1 MLCIFIRCGEWGLDL
16 IKWLLL
22 LVVIF
27 MGSFIF
33 FLQREIKRLTKK
45 IATLSERQEY
55 GGRLSVEFRE
65 KNLMDLV
72 DALNTW
78 VDENEQ
84 KGQAFQEMEENIR
97 LSIVGLSHDLR
108 TPLTAINGYV
118 QLLEQV
124 EDTEKR
130 EKYLTIIKQ
139 SVARLL
145 SMTDQ
150 FYDLARIETKQKEMD
165 LHTLSFSKEVEE
177 VFFSSF
183 YEQFSEKNIE
193 VAFAEHSI
201 NTTVLADPLMLLRVL
216 QNIIQNLLRYA
227 DGQAKVTFSKE
238 DSFIRLTVAN
248 PIKPGAQTSVEKVFQ
263 RFYTENTS
271 RTNTESSGIGLYL
284 SKKLVEGMGGEMTAR
299 LDGGIFSISV
309 KLRRV

>member
-1 MLCIFIRCGEWGLDL
+1 M

-72 DALNTW
+72 DALNRW

-84 KGQAFQEMEENIR
+84 KGQVFQEMEENIR

-165 LHTLSFSKEVEE
+165 LHTLSF
-177 VFFSSF
+177 
-183 YEQFSEKNIE
+183 
-193 VAFAEHSI
+193 
-201 NTTVLADPLMLLRVL
+201 
-216 QNIIQNLLRYA
+216 
-227 DGQAKVTFSKE
+227 
-238 DSFIRLTVAN
+238 
-248 PIKPGAQTSVEKVFQ
+248 
-263 RFYTENTS
+263 
-271 RTNTESSGIGLYL
+271 
-284 SKKLVEGMGGEMTAR
+284 
-299 LDGGIFSISV
+299 
-309 KLRRV
+309 

>member
-1 MLCIFIRCGEWGLDL
+1 
-16 IKWLLL
+16 
-22 LVVIF
+22 
-27 MGSFIF
+27 
-33 FLQREIKRLTKK
+33 
-45 IATLSERQEY
+45 
-55 GGRLSVEFRE
+55 
-65 KNLMDLV
+65 
-72 DALNTW
+72 
-78 VDENEQ
+78 
-84 KGQAFQEMEENIR
+84 MEENIR
-97 LSIVGLSHDLR
+97 LSIVGLSHNLR
-108 TPLTAINGYV
+108 TPLTAINGCV
-118 QLLEQV
+118 QSLEQV

-177 VFFSSF
+177 VFFSF
-183 YEQFSEKNIE
+183 YEQFSVKNIE
-193 VAFAEHSI
+193 VAFAEHSR

-238 DSFIRLTVAN
+238 DPFIRLTVAN
-248 PIKPGAQTSVEKVFQ
+248 PIKAGAQTSVEKVFQ

-284 SKKLVEGMGGEMTAR
+284 SKRLVEGMGGEMATK

>member
-1 MLCIFIRCGEWGLDL
+1 
-16 IKWLLL
+16 
-22 LVVIF
+22 
-27 MGSFIF
+27 
-33 FLQREIKRLTKK
+33 
-45 IATLSERQEY
+45 
-55 GGRLSVEFRE
+55 
-65 KNLMDLV
+65 
-72 DALNTW
+72 
-78 VDENEQ
+78 
-84 KGQAFQEMEENIR
+84 
-97 LSIVGLSHDLR
+97 
-108 TPLTAINGYV
+108 
-118 QLLEQV
+118 
-124 EDTEKR
+124 
-130 EKYLTIIKQ
+130 
-139 SVARLL
+139 
-145 SMTDQ
+145 MTDQ

-177 VFFSSF
+177 VFFSF

-238 DSFIRLTVAN
+238 DPFIRLTVAN
-248 PIKPGAQTSVEKVFQ
+248 PIKPGAQTSVEKVF
-263 RFYTENTS
+263 

>member
-165 LHTLSFSKEVEE
+165 LHTLSFSKEV
-177 VFFSSF
+177 
-183 YEQFSEKNIE
+183 
-193 VAFAEHSI
+193 
-201 NTTVLADPLMLLRVL
+201 LADPLMLLRVL

>member
-1 MLCIFIRCGEWGLDL
+1 M
-16 IKWLLL
+16 
-22 LVVIF
+22 
-27 MGSFIF
+27 
-33 FLQREIKRLTKK
+33 
-45 IATLSERQEY
+45 
-55 GGRLSVEFRE
+55 
-65 KNLMDLV
+65 
-72 DALNTW
+72 
-78 VDENEQ
+78 
-84 KGQAFQEMEENIR
+84 
-97 LSIVGLSHDLR
+97 
-108 TPLTAINGYV
+108 TAINGYV

-177 VFFSSF
+177 VFFSF

-248 PIKPGAQTSVEKVFQ
+248 PIKPGAQTSVEKKSSSVFIPKIPAAQ
-263 RFYTENTS
+263 IRN
-271 RTNTESSGIGLYL
+271 
-284 SKKLVEGMGGEMTAR
+284 LVESGFTCQKNWWKEWEER
-299 LDGGIFSISV
+299 
-309 KLRRV
+309 

>member
-1 MLCIFIRCGEWGLDL
+1 
-16 IKWLLL
+16 
-22 LVVIF
+22 
-27 MGSFIF
+27 
-33 FLQREIKRLTKK
+33 
-45 IATLSERQEY
+45 
-55 GGRLSVEFRE
+55 
-65 KNLMDLV
+65 
-72 DALNTW
+72 
-78 VDENEQ
+78 
-84 KGQAFQEMEENIR
+84 
-97 LSIVGLSHDLR
+97 
-108 TPLTAINGYV
+108 
-118 QLLEQV
+118 
-124 EDTEKR
+124 
-130 EKYLTIIKQ
+130 
-139 SVARLL
+139 
-145 SMTDQ
+145 
-150 FYDLARIETKQKEMD
+150 MD

-177 VFFSSF
+177 VFFF

-284 SKKLVEGMGGEMTAR
+284 SKNWWKEWEEMTAR
-299 LDGGIFSISV
+299 LDGASSPSPSSCGGFNW
-309 KLRRV
+309 L

>member
-1 MLCIFIRCGEWGLDL
+1 
-16 IKWLLL
+16 
-22 LVVIF
+22 
-27 MGSFIF
+27 
-33 FLQREIKRLTKK
+33 
-45 IATLSERQEY
+45 
-55 GGRLSVEFRE
+55 
-65 KNLMDLV
+65 
-72 DALNTW
+72 
-78 VDENEQ
+78 
-84 KGQAFQEMEENIR
+84 MEENIR

-150 FYDLARIETKQKEMD
+150 FYDLARIETKQKNG
-165 LHTLSFSKEVEE
+165 SPYAFFSKEVEKY
-177 VFFSSF
+177 FLF

-248 PIKPGAQTSVEKVFQ
+248 PIKPGAQTSVEKSLPA
-263 RFYTENTS
+263 FYTENTS

-284 SKKLVEGMGGEMTAR
+284 SKIGGR
-299 LDGGIFSISV
+299 NG
-309 KLRRV
+309 RRDDR

>member
-78 VDENEQ
+78 LDENEQ

-150 FYDLARIETKQKEMD
+150 FYDLARIETKQKKWISIRF
-165 LHTLSFSKEVEE
+165 LFLKRWKKYFSL
-177 VFFSSF
+177 FMNNF
-183 YEQFSEKNIE
+183 
-193 VAFAEHSI
+193 
-201 NTTVLADPLMLLRVL
+201 LRK
-216 QNIIQNLLRYA
+216 I
-227 DGQAKVTFSKE
+227 
-238 DSFIRLTVAN
+238 
-248 PIKPGAQTSVEKVFQ
+248 
-263 RFYTENTS
+263 S
-271 RTNTESSGIGLYL
+271 R
-284 SKKLVEGMGGEMTAR
+284 
-299 LDGGIFSISV
+299 
-309 KLRRV
+309 

>member
-1 MLCIFIRCGEWGLDL
+1 
-16 IKWLLL
+16 
-22 LVVIF
+22 
-27 MGSFIF
+27 
-33 FLQREIKRLTKK
+33 
-45 IATLSERQEY
+45 
-55 GGRLSVEFRE
+55 
-65 KNLMDLV
+65 
-72 DALNTW
+72 
-78 VDENEQ
+78 
-84 KGQAFQEMEENIR
+84 
-97 LSIVGLSHDLR
+97 
-108 TPLTAINGYV
+108 
-118 QLLEQV
+118 
-124 EDTEKR
+124 
-130 EKYLTIIKQ
+130 
-139 SVARLL
+139 
-145 SMTDQ
+145 
-150 FYDLARIETKQKEMD
+150 RIETKQKEMD

-177 VFFSSF
+177 VFFSF

-238 DSFIRLTVAN
+238 DPFIRLTVAN
-248 PIKPGAQTSVEKVFQ
+248 PIKPGTQTSVEKVFQ

>member
-1 MLCIFIRCGEWGLDL
+1 
-16 IKWLLL
+16 
-22 LVVIF
+22 
-27 MGSFIF
+27 
-33 FLQREIKRLTKK
+33 
-45 IATLSERQEY
+45 
-55 GGRLSVEFRE
+55 
-65 KNLMDLV
+65 
-72 DALNTW
+72 
-78 VDENEQ
+78 
-84 KGQAFQEMEENIR
+84 QAFQEMEENIR

-177 VFFSSF
+177 VFFSF

-227 DGQAKVTFSKE
+227 DGQAK
-238 DSFIRLTVAN
+238 
-248 PIKPGAQTSVEKVFQ
+248 
-263 RFYTENTS
+263 
-271 RTNTESSGIGLYL
+271 
-284 SKKLVEGMGGEMTAR
+284 
-299 LDGGIFSISV
+299 
-309 KLRRV
+309 

>member
-78 VDENEQ
+78 VDE
-84 KGQAFQEMEENIR
+84 FQEMEENIR

-177 VFFSSF
+177 VFFSF

-227 DGQAKVTFSKE
+227 DVQAVS
-238 DSFIRLTVAN
+238 
-248 PIKPGAQTSVEKVFQ
+248 
-263 RFYTENTS
+263 
-271 RTNTESSGIGLYL
+271 
-284 SKKLVEGMGGEMTAR
+284 
-299 LDGGIFSISV
+299 
-309 KLRRV
+309 

>member
-72 DALNTW
+72 DALNRW

-84 KGQAFQEMEENIR
+84 KGQVFQEMEENIR

-177 VFFSSF
+177 VFFSF
-183 YEQFSEKNIE
+183 YEQFSEKNIQ

-216 QNIIQNLLRYA
+216 QNIIQNFLRYA

-238 DSFIRLTVAN
+238 DPFIRSTVAN
-248 PIKPGAQTSVEKVFQ
+248 PIKPGAQTSV
-263 RFYTENTS
+263 
-271 RTNTESSGIGLYL
+271 
-284 SKKLVEGMGGEMTAR
+284 
-299 LDGGIFSISV
+299 